1 MAATTYLCFSPSFS
15 LSSLSSHKSQKVTFS
30 ILPIQ
35 KPQSRIRTRILA
47 CEKKG
52 IDLLG
57 DFGARDPFPAEIE
70 SNFCENIL
78 GNTNTE
84 HKILIPNAS
93 ALSLSQQDC
102 APISLDQP
110 PMSDFE
116 ARQML
121 FKVVGWRLA
130 NEEGVLR
137 LQCTWKLRDS
147 DCCVELINRIN
158 EVVEGTG
165 HSSNLQ
171 LEQEANHV
179 RANLWT
185 VSIGGLS
192 LNDFI
197 VAAKIDTVKT
207 SDLVPRKRVWA

>member
-30 ILPIQ
+30 ILPIR

-102 APISLDQP
+102 APISPNQP

-121 FKVVGWRLA
+121 FKVSFLYIPLWLMNSGL
-130 NEEGVLR
+130 VLGYKFNFPIGLLDLNWSPIR
-137 LQCTWKLRDS
+137 F
-147 DCCVELINRIN
+147 EL
-158 EVVEGTG
+158 VTY
-165 HSSNLQ
+165 
-171 LEQEANHV
+171 
-179 RANLWT
+179 W
-185 VSIGGLS
+185 
-192 LNDFI
+192 
-197 VAAKIDTVKT
+197 
-207 SDLVPRKRVWA
+207 